1 MDCLG
6 ICPSRY
12 RLPYVDVHGLCRKG
26 NPGIWI
32 PGFLHGGGDIFATFT
47 FTDDPTN
54 PDVNPCM
61 VNLKL

>member
-1 MDCLG
+1 MD
-6 ICPSRY
+6 PRVFA
-12 RLPYVDVHGLCRKG
+12 R
-26 NPGIWI
+26 
-32 PGFLHGGGDIFATFT
+32 GGGDIFATFT